1 MKRLSLVASV
11 QPHFVASDFWIHDRV
26 GRERARWA
34 YPFKTLLEKGVTVA
48 SGSDCPIEQISPLL
62 GIWAA
67 VVRKDNVEERLN
79 VEEALKTY
87 TLNAA
92 YASFDEKKKGTIEAG
107 KHADLTMVSHDLT
120 KIPPEKI
127 RDVAVEMVIV
137 DGKIVYS
144 KR

>member
-1 MKRLSLVASV
+1 
-11 QPHFVASDFWIHDRV
+11 
-26 GRERARWA
+26 
-34 YPFKTLLEKGVTVA
+34 
-48 SGSDCPIEQISPLL
+48 
-62 GIWAA
+62 
-67 VVRKDNVEERLN
+67 VEERLN

-87 TLNAA
+87 TLSAA
-92 YASFDEKKKGTIEAG
+92 YASFDEEKRGTIEAG
-107 KHADLTMVSHDLT
+107 KQADLTIVSHDLT